1 MLVEKFYVTFHNLE
15 GGKNMSRIGKLP
27 ITLPAGVEVN
37 VKGTEVSVKGK
48 LGSLSQTIDA
58 DITIAVENGVVNV
71 SRPTDQKRHRALHGL
86 YRSLIANMVK
96 GVSEGYKT
104 EQELVGVGYRAS
116 NKGQL
121 LELALGYSHNVVFEL
136 PNEIKITTTSEKG
149 QNPKVILESSDKQ
162 LIGMVAAKIR
172 SLRKPEPYKGKGI
185 KFAGEILRRKAGKS
199 ASKK

>member
-1 MLVEKFYVTFHNLE
+1 
-15 GGKNMSRIGKLP
+15 MSRIGKLP
-27 ITLPAGVEVN
+27 IVVPTGVEVTIS
-37 VKGTEVSVKGK
+37 GTTVSVKGK
-48 LGSLSQTIDA
+48 LGSLTETIDS
-58 DITIAVENGVVNV
+58 DINVNVENGTINV

-121 LELALGYSHNVVFEL
+121 LELALGFSHNVVLEL

-149 QNPKVILESSDKQ
+149 QNPKVILESLDKQ
-162 LIGMVAAKIR
+162 LLGMVAAKIR

-185 KFAGEILRRKAGKS
+185 KFTGEILRRKAGKS